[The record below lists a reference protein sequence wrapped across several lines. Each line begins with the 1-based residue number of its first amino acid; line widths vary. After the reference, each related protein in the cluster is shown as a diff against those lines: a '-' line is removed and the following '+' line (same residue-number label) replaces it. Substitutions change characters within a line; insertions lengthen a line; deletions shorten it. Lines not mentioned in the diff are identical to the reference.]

1 MSSNSFGKVF
11 KLTTFGESHG
21 KAIGGIIEGCP
32 PNLTLD
38 LDFINHEIARRKPSN
53 AFWATPRNEEDVV
66 IWLSGLSNTTTNG
79 APIAFMIENQNIKK
93 QDYINLSSAYR
104 PSHGDFTWESKYNT
118 PPTTGGGRL
127 SARETLARVV
137 AGAIAKQLLLKDG
150 INITAWTHSIG
161 SISIPDSNPIDT
173 NNIGSNALF
182 CPDQQTVP
190 LMEELLRGLVEK
202 GDSTGGIVRCT
213 IEGLPVGLG
222 EPLFDKTEALLGHA
236 MLSIPAVKGFE
247 IGSGFEGTKMA
258 GSYHND
264 PFIIK
269 DQKITTLT
277 NHSGGVLGGITNGSN
292 IDFKV
297 AFKPVS
303 TIKLPQNTVDR
314 NGIETTLE
322 ASGRHDA
329 CVVPRAVVI
338 VEAMAALVIADLM
351 LRQKLIQQ

>member
-1 MSSNSFGKVF
+1 MSSNSFGIAF

-66 IWLSGLSNTTTNG
+66 VWLSGLSNTTTNG

-93 QDYINLSSAYR
+93 QDYNNLSSAYR

-127 SARETLARVV
+127 SARETLTRVV
-137 AGAIAKQLLLKDG
+137 AGAIAKQWLLKSG
-150 INITAWTHSIG
+150 IKITAWTHSIG
-161 SISIPDSNPIDT
+161 SISIPGDIPIET
-173 NNIGSNALF
+173 QNHELNALC
-182 CPDQQTVP
+182 CPDPQTAE
-190 LMEELLRGLVEK
+190 LMENLLRGIVEK
-202 GDSTGGIVRCT
+202 GDSVGGIVRCA

-247 IGSGFEGTKMA
+247 IGSGFEGTKMT
-258 GSYHND
+258 GSCHND

-269 DQKITTLT
+269 DQKITTSS

-303 TIKLPQNTVDR
+303 TIKLPQKTIDR

-351 LRQKLIQQ
+351 LRQKQLEP